1 MRPPK
6 VIQAGN
12 WETFFLPFNI
22 GSGRD
27 FFPEAG
33 PVSMRMAFF
42 RRVDDDHLIG
52 RVWFGGPVEGPP
64 GHVHGGVSSYVLDEA
79 MGSVAWMN
87 RYGCVAKS
95 LAVEFLSMTPIG
107 EDLEVEAWIERVEGK
122 HCFIGAEI
130 RSAQGSVLSRARG
143 VFHRLS
149 RAKLMKSFGNWDQ
162 KFDFNQIQF
171 PEDEGNASGQER
183 SAQVKKRNDKKDK

>member
-1 MRPPK
+1 MKPPK
-6 VIQAGN
+6 VVPHSD

-27 FFPEAG
+27 FFPESG
-33 PVSMRMAFF
+33 PISMRMAFF
-42 RRVDDDHLIG
+42 RRKEDNHLIG
-52 RVWFGGPVEGPP
+52 RVWFGEPVEGPP
-64 GHVHGGVSSYVLDEA
+64 GHVHGGVSTYVLDEA

-107 EDLEVEAWIERVEGK
+107 TDLEVEAWIERIEGK
-122 HCFIGAEI
+122 NCFIGAEI
-130 RSAQGSVLSRARG
+130 RSPEGAVLSRARG

-149 RAKLMKSFGNWDQ
+149 RSKLMKSFGDEDQ
-162 KFDFNQIQF
+162 RYDFSQIRF
-171 PEDEGNASGQER
+171 PEDDN
-183 SAQVKKRNDKKDK
+183 